1 MTQYQGIRLIAKALC
16 LTVTDK
22 TDFVRDLKSN
32 RWWLIGCKE
41 GDQPLPQT
49 GNCYATHDRLE
60 HGGDDSAGCIH
71 SVGSQPIAGKVI
83 AVIISGKSIPD

>member
-49 GNCYATHDRLE
+49 GNCYTINDAIDRV
-60 HGGDDSAGCIH
+60 SAWLF
-71 SVGSQPIAGKVI
+71 PEI
-83 AVIISGKSIPD
+83 AVSTKCYHGEDMEG